1 LAEQYDVAIIGAG
14 HNGLVAANYLARAG
28 CRVIVLEARYKVGGA
43 CVSEEL
49 IPGATFS
56 SCAFVQGLFRDEIV
70 QDLELKKHGLEMFA
84 PDVQGFALFDDGS
97 HLFLWKELDKT
108 LRELERYSK
117 HDAEK
122 FVEFGTR
129 YRRFG
134 EIVHP
139 WLMRPPP
146 RRSEVFRA
154 FEEVGEED
162 LLDEFVLASTNDLIE
177 KYFESP
183 HIKGFLTFYGMVSVY
198 GGPSTP
204 GLSYVYGHHAA
215 GEFEGELSR
224 WAFVKGGMGGITQSL
239 ARAAE
244 THGVVIRTN
253 APVDRVLV
261 RAGQAEGVI
270 LASGEE
276 INAYSVVSNAD
287 PKRSLLKLVEPKY
300 LDSNFRR
307 AVEAIDT
314 RGGMARVHL
323 LIDELP
329 HYRGFPDAKPG
340 PQHRGHQMLGSSVE
354 NFEKAFEAQRNG
366 EIPDDFMIEVITQSV
381 TDPTLAPV
389 GQHTLTIGVQHTP
402 FDLARGDWDSYR
414 EEWGDKVVEV
424 LCRYAP
430 NIKNHILGR
439 AVITPLDIEREYNI
453 TGGNIFHTAM
463 TLPQLYS
470 SRPLRALS
478 DYRTPLPGYYLCG
491 AGTHPGG
498 GVMGAPGH
506 NAAHIVL
513 GDLTGQN
520 DADTTNEPR
529 PQPHK
534 SFIDRVMK
542 TDLGRRIGY
551 KVARSKTMRPVTAR
565 VSRRRTKK

>member
-1 LAEQYDVAIIGAG
+1 MTEHYDVAVIGAG

-28 CRVIVLEARYKVGGA
+28 CKVIVLEARYKVGGA

-70 QDLELKKHGLEMFA
+70 RDLALKQHGLEMFA
-84 PDVQGFALFDDGS
+84 PDVQGFALFADGS
-97 HLFLWKELDKT
+97 HLFLWKELDRT

-117 HDAEK
+117 RDAER
-122 FVEFGTR
+122 FIEFGAR

-139 WLMRPPP
+139 WLMQPPP

-154 FEEVGEED
+154 FEEIGEEE
-162 LLDEFVLASTNDLIE
+162 LLDEFVLASTNDLLD

-244 THGVVIRTN
+244 ARGVTIRTA
-253 APVDRVLV
+253 APVARVIV
-261 RAGQAEGVI
+261 RNGLASGVM
-270 LASGEE
+270 LESGEE
-276 INAYSVVSNAD
+276 IAAHAVISNAD
-287 PKRSLLKLVEPKY
+287 PKRSLLKLVEPQH
-300 LDSNFRR
+300 LDRSFRR
-307 AVEAIDT
+307 AVEAIDN

-323 LIDELP
+323 LVDELP
-329 HYRGFPDAKPG
+329 HYVGFADARPG
-340 PQHRGHQMLGSSVE
+340 PQHRGHQMLGASTE
-354 NFEKAFEAQRNG
+354 NFEMAFAAQRKG

-381 TDPTLAPV
+381 TDPTLAPA
-389 GQHTLTIGVQHTP
+389 GKHTLTVGVQHTP
-402 FDLARGDWDSYR
+402 FELARGTWDSYR
-414 EEWGDKVVEV
+414 EAWGDKVIAV

-430 NIKNHILGR
+430 NIKDHILGR
-439 AVITPLDIEREYNI
+439 AVITPLDLEREYNI

-470 SRPLRALS
+470 SRPLPALGH
-478 DYRTPLPGYYLCG
+478 YRTPLPGYYLCG

-506 NAAHIVL
+506 NAAHVVL
-513 GDLTGQN
+513 ADITGQ
-520 DADTTNEPR
+520 AAAEDTNRSGPR
-529 PQPHK
+529 VHK
-534 SFIDRVMK
+534 SFIDRMVQ

-551 KVARSKTMRPVTAR
+551 KVARSKAMRPLTAR
-565 VSRRRTKK
+565 VSRSRTKK